1 MQIINRAIKTFF
13 LVMQLEIRLQ
23 RSESGKLYV
32 ILFNLYIFFQICS
45 QINDRPLLENSNLVI
60 INFFRLQRGFIF
72 YVFCGL
78 VIFYVNR
85 ITMQM
90 E

>member
-32 ILFNLYIFFQICS
+32 ILFNLYIFFS
-45 QINDRPLLENSNLVI
+45 DLLPDL
-60 INFFRLQRGFIF
+60 R
-72 YVFCGL
+72 
-78 VIFYVNR
+78 
-85 ITMQM
+85 
-90 E
+90 